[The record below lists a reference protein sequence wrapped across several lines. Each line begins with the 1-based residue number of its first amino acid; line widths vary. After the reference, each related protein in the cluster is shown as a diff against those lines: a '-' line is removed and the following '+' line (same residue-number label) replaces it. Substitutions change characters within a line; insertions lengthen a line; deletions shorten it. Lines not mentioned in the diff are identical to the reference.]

1 MRRSDIQPLPEYF
14 DRYINLADDIELI
27 DALEKSLDDLNKLPV
42 DKWNAIGDKVYAPGK
57 WTIKDIVQHIT
68 DTERIFSYRALR
80 FARNDSTKLP
90 GFEEND
96 FAREAKASQRSLPD
110 LIDEL
115 KLVRRSTIAMF
126 ASFDDKTLQ
135 RKGPTFKKDIS
146 VLGIGFTTVG
156 HQIHHFNV
164 LEERY
169 YPMPG

>member
-1 MRRSDIQPLPEYF
+1 MKRSDIQPLPEYF
-14 DRYINLADDIELI
+14 DRYINLADDIELM
-27 DALEKSLDDLNKLPV
+27 DALQKSLDDLDKLPL
-42 DKWNAIGDKVYAPGK
+42 DKWNALGDKVYAPGK
-57 WTIKDIVQHIT
+57 WTVKDIVQHIA

-96 FAREAKASQRSLPD
+96 FAREANASHRSLTD

-126 ASFDDKTLQ
+126 ASFDDKALQ
-135 RKGPTFKKDIS
+135 RTGPTFKKDIS
-146 VLGIGFTTVG
+146 VLGIAFTAVG
-156 HQIHHFNV
+156 HQVHHFNV

-169 YPMPG
+169 YPMLG

>member
-1 MRRSDIQPLPEYF
+1 MKRSDIQLLPEYF

-27 DALEKSLDDLNKLPV
+27 DALQNSLDDLEKLPV
-42 DKWNAIGDKVYAPGK
+42 DKWNALGDRVYAPGK

-96 FAREAKASQRSLPD
+96 FAREANAAQRSLTD

-115 KLVRRSTIAMF
+115 KIVRQSTIAMF
-126 ASFDDKTLQ
+126 SSFTDKMLQ
-135 RKGPTFKKDIS
+135 QKGPTFKADIS
-146 VLGIGFTTVG
+146 VLGVGFTAVG
-156 HQIHHFNV
+156 HQLHHFKV

-169 YPMPG
+169 YPLLG